1 MAAIWE
7 LQHSKSHGHPSRII
21 HLWCVSWLLFR
32 TRSQSCSAR
41 LFEDNKNQK
50 KPWEAASKPSQA
62 DCEDKT
68 CAELLFCPGETKLFM
83 MFCTLTGIQNRL
95 PSQWE
100 LDSPIVAEQD
110 NVLK

>member
-1 MAAIWE
+1 MATLE
-7 LQHSKSHGHPSRII
+7 GLSTCGVSPGCCSGHA
-21 HLWCVSWLLFR
+21 VKAALL
-32 TRSQSCSAR
+32 RS
-41 LFEDNKNQK
+41 LKTIKIE
-50 KPWEAASKPSQA
+50 KPWEAANKPSQA

-83 MFCTLTGIQNRL
+83 MFCTLTGIQNRP
-95 PSQWE
+95 PSQWD